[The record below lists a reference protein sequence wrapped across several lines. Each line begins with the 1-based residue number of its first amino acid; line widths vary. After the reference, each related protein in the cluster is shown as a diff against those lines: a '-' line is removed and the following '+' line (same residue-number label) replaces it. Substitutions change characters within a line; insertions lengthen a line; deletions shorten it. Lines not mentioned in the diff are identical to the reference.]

1 MGPRRT
7 MFVLAALAFSVLF
20 LGASNDNPSPPKDV
34 TFNRDVAPIFF
45 KNCVVCHRPNDIAP
59 MSLMTYAEVRPW
71 ARAIRESVTLRRM
84 PPWHADP
91 HYGKFANDRRLPDS
105 EIETIRAWV

>member
-1 MGPRRT
+1 MKNILFKLSLGS
-7 MFVLAALAFSVLF
+7 LAVFAA
-20 LGASNDNPSPPKDV
+20 AQAADV
-34 TFNRDVAPIFF
+34 TYSKDVAPILF
-45 KNCVVCHRPNDIAP
+45 NRCSACHHSGDIAP

-91 HYGKFANDRRLPDS
+91 QYGKFANDRRLPDS